1 MFAGG
6 EVLICEHIFRTRS
19 IMFRLLHLNDDEEN
33 HVHVMLLF
41 FAIICIGSW
50 HLSVFVPQE
59 NLKVKMD

>member
-6 EVLICEHIFRTRS
+6 EGLICEHIFRTRS

-41 FAIICIGSW
+41 FCFNMHW